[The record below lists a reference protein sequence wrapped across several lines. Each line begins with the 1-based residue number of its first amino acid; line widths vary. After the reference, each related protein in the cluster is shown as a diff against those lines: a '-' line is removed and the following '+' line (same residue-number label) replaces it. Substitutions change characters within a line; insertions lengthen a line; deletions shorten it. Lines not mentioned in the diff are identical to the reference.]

1 MTTLKPEP
9 MPAWLHEAQTEL
21 AQTAP
26 NFGLG
31 FKLTQIPEPL
41 HALLKRHMADNI
53 ERFKPDQGSSFFST
67 LNPKGF
73 PGLVY
78 HNNTIDEPVTTA
90 MKPILEDWCGFELYS
105 TAVFGIRV
113 YQRGSYLYPHVDR
126 TKTHVISATMCIDCD
141 LEVPWPLSIADE
153 TGKLVEVNM
162 QPGEM
167 ILYEGARRM
176 HGREW
181 ALQGRTYASLFCHFA
196 PTVDMLNASDEATE
210 KTSHQVDS

>member
-1 MTTLKPEP
+1 MTRLKPDP
-9 MPAWLHEAQTEL
+9 MPAWLSEAQAEQAL
-21 AQTAP
+21 TAP
-26 NFGLG
+26 DFGLG
-31 FKLTQIPEPL
+31 FKLTKIPKAL
-41 HALLKRHMADNI
+41 HALLQNHMAENV
-53 ERFKPDQGSSFFST
+53 ERFKPDRGSAFFST

-78 HNNTIDEPVTTA
+78 HDSKIEAPVITE
-90 MKPILEDWCGFELYS
+90 MSPILEDWCGFKLYS

-126 TKTHVISATMCIDCD
+126 TKTHVISATLCIDHD
-141 LEVPWPLSIADE
+141 LEEPWPLSVADR

-167 ILYEGARRM
+167 LLYEGARRI

-196 PTVDMLNASDEATE
+196 PAAE
-210 KTSHQVDS
+210 KLPPKSEQDTS